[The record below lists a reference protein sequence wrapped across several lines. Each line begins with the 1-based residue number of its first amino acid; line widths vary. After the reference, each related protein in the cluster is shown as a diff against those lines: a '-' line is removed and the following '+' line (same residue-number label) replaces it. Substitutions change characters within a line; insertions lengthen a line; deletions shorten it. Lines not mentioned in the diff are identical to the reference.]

1 MDVLGVR
8 STCFKCGPCRPKW
21 MKMVDNLY
29 SGSPQDTNNHNKLIH
44 YCLHQPDK
52 LDRIAKYLHLR
63 LSQDLNRR
71 YDQNISIS
79 VKAID
84 KLIQVCH
91 GHRLVL
97 AISFL
102 KMIQL
107 LLETNRT
114 DLQIMASKSFVEFS
128 KIDDDSPNYHKECNE
143 ILDHFA
149 AMAHASFPNP
159 QERNVVRVAG
169 IQGIQGV
176 VRKMVSDQLILEVHE
191 SNMDKIVLPLLFNMC
206 DKSELDSNSNESQCD
221 PSQEAV
227 YVFEDIVRQAS
238 YTNIKPVVTSI
249 LTHLDN
255 HKLWDPCDFPLLIF
269 QYLLDSLKTTQVA
282 HSLVKQLVAHLSL
295 HESDF
300 TLSERTSLVQVI
312 GLVVINLAK
321 GAIGPDVFHNFK
333 SLLQI
338 LKASIDKTSQISD
351 PEQPSFNDSNRKLS
365 GERQFQEA
373 IINTI
378 AEFAKNLPDTQKIEI
393 LKFILNFEPMVN
405 YHPEYGDRPKP
416 LIMVL
421 LQTML
426 TVATQYKTV
435 AISNALNSD
444 FLNLLLRGVAI
455 DPDPV
460 IRIIVQKILHTLIDR
475 HGNTEQLLTVRIYGE
490 NGLSNYFILEKPER
504 QDILFMKKT
513 GVLFIE
519 NIYHQLLDP
528 SNKVD
533 NLEYLS
539 CTVGLVALEMGA
551 EQVIT
556 ELFRL
561 ILALQTKIIDE
572 NTYMPLTHRCAL
584 HALLASTITLLVQ
597 LINLQSLSEHI
608 YTVIQRRRDIAP
620 WLLPSVAFN
629 RTNTVDS
636 YPTEFEINDDLLF
649 SSDKITESLVNAG
662 YDTTVL
668 SIPYN
673 PIYLRLYDGKSSD
686 PLIDGTNY
694 PRVSGNEHFTS
705 QSVCYGTVGD
715 KNSSIGNS
723 VPGAR
728 INSTYLDGTML
739 CRESSLVESGACFA
753 QSGSSF
759 SLTDSLYSVAD
770 STNMVDEYLSFK
782 NMRKIISEG
791 EEIQKPPKFVEEDR
805 LLGGCFNSTEF
816 NEICAQQREKAH
828 SVRAH
833 MAEVF
838 DDISSYDFYIHDMS
852 PPIAN
857 GPKKIQGREN
867 FSPSSVSD
875 TANNKLNS
883 EQFNANI
890 NSPVGGGNRTGDG
903 SSGIKLSKKLNKS
916 SQAVWEREFGS
927 LFFV

>member
-1 MDVLGVR
+1 MNYCAAGDLGMLCVK

-29 SGSPQDTNNHNKLIH
+29 SGNPQDTNNHNKLIH

-63 LSQDLNRR
+63 LSQDLSRR
-71 YDQNISIS
+71 YDQNLSIS

-84 KLIQVCH
+84 KLIQV
-91 GHRLVL
+91 
-97 AISFL
+97 
-102 KMIQL
+102 K
-107 LLETNRT
+107 
-114 DLQIMASKSFVEFS
+114 FVEFS

-149 AMAHASFPNP
+149 AMAHASLLNP
-159 QERNVVRVAG
+159 KDRNAVRVAG

-176 VRKMVSDQLILEVHE
+176 VRKLVSDQLILEVHE
-191 SNMDKIVLPLLFNMC
+191 SNMDKIVPALLFNMC
-206 DKSELDSNSNESQCD
+206 DRSEIDPNSNESQTE

-238 YTNIKPVVTSI
+238 YTNIKPVVASI

-255 HKLWDPCDFPLLIF
+255 HHLWDPCDFPLLIF

-300 TLSERTSLVQVI
+300 TLAERTSLVQVI

-351 PEQPSFNDSNRKLS
+351 SEQPSLFNDSNRKLT

-490 NGLSNYFILEKPER
+490 NELSNYFVLEKPER
-504 QDILFMKKT
+504 QDILFMKKA

-561 ILALQTKIIDE
+561 ILAVQTKIIDE

-597 LINLQSLSEHI
+597 LINLKLFNVDEMLHPG
-608 YTVIQRRRDIAP
+608 YYPPLHLTVQILWIVSNFFP
-620 WLLPSVAFN
+620 TSCFVN
-629 RTNTVDS
+629 S
-636 YPTEFEINDDLLF
+636 YPSEFEVNDDLLF
-649 SSDKITESLVNAG
+649 SSERITESLVSAG
-662 YDTTVL
+662 YDITVL

-673 PIYLRLYDGKSSD
+673 PIYLRLYDGNSRD
-686 PLIDGTNY
+686 PLADSSVY
-694 PRVSGNEHFTS
+694 PRVGGSEHCANQ
-705 QSVCYGTVGD
+705 QSYGVVADD
-715 KNSSIGNS
+715 KNSAIGNVTS
-723 VPGAR
+723 SGC
-728 INSTYLDGTML
+728 IESLYLNGTML
-739 CRESSLVESGACFA
+739 CRKNSQSGTGFV

-770 STNMVDEYLSFK
+770 STNMVDEFLSFK
-782 NMRKIISEG
+782 NMRKLVVEG
-791 EEIQKPPKFVEEDR
+791 EEVQKPSKLFEEDR
-805 LLGGCFNSTEF
+805 LLSGCFNPAEF

-833 MAEVF
+833 MAEVL
-838 DDISSYDFYIHDMS
+838 DDLSACDLHSHDITFPM
-852 PPIAN
+852 IN
-857 GPKKIQGREN
+857 GPKKSQGRDN
-867 FSPSSVSD
+867 IVIPLSSIND
-875 TANNKLNS
+875 AINTKLNPD
-883 EQFNANI
+883 QLNNLNI
-890 NSPVGGGNRTGDG
+890 NASLGGGGV
-903 SSGIKLSKKLNKS
+903 KPSKKLNKS
-916 SQAVWEREFGS
+916 SQAVWEREFAS
-927 LFFV
+927 LFSV